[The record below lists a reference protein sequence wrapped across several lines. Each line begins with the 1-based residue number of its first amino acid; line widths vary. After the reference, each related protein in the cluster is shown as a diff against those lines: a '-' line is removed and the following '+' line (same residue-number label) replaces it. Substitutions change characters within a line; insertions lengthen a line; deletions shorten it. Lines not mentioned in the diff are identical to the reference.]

1 MTPLSF
7 SRRPVDEFLAGALQ
21 TLPLIFGAIPFGLIF
36 GALAQ
41 SSGLSPAAT
50 LAMSAFVFAGS
61 AQFIAAGLVAAGTS
75 LPLIWLTVCVVN
87 LRHLLYA
94 ASLVP
99 HLRHLPQRWRVPL
112 SFWLTD
118 ETYAV
123 AIRRFS
129 DPQPSEHKH
138 WYYLGS
144 AVAMYINWIACT
156 GLGLGLSHQLPNA
169 AGWGLDFAMV
179 ATFIGMVVPYLTT
192 RPMVAT
198 VAVAGVTAVLAHGL
212 PHQLGLMVAA
222 LFGVAAGVIS
232 DCWQPPSPPP
242 VTIAPSPP
250 ARRNTP

>member
-1 MTPLSF
+1 MTPLCF
-7 SRRPVDEFLAGALQ
+7 SRRPVDEFWAGALQ

-41 SSGLSPAAT
+41 SSGLSPAAA

-61 AQFIAAGLVAAGTS
+61 AQFIAAGLVASGTA

-99 HLRHLPQRWRVPL
+99 HLRHLPQRWRIPL

-123 AIRRFS
+123 AISRFN
-129 DPQPSEHKH
+129 DPQPSIYKH

-144 AVAMYINWIACT
+144 AIAMYSSWIACT
-156 GLGLGLSHQLPNA
+156 GLGLSLSQQLPQA
-169 AGWGLDFAMV
+169 TAWGLDFAMV

-192 RPMVAT
+192 RPMVVT
-198 VAVAGVTAVLAHGL
+198 VVVAGITAVLVHGL
-212 PHQLGLMVAA
+212 PHQLGLTVAA
-222 LFGVAAGVIS
+222 LLGVAAGIIS
-232 DCWQPPSPPP
+232 DSGGGQPAVKALPPNRSQKP
-242 VTIAPSPP
+242 NP
-250 ARRNTP
+250 